1 MSPKTKTARQNEQP
15 KPLLLRTTQATTN
28 RQPSVARP
36 RRRRPPA
43 PSRRVVLVWRHV
55 HGHASHAHAEC
66 LTSTPTSPTDI
77 VATRGPPMT
86 PCARSRR
93 AVLVRLHVHGHAGHA
108 HTECPT
114 PTPSVPRPRRR
125 RPPTCTHSMH
135 TARTAVVLMHKAGTT
150 VVLTFPT
157 AAPATAAATAVATT
171 GPWRRLGA
179 RDKAGQGG
187 ARPLASPRSAG
198 QGGTRRRAAPGAA

>member
-28 RQPSVARP
+28 RQPSVPRP
-36 RRRRPPA
+36 RRRRPPT
-43 PSRRVVLVWRHV
+43 SSQRVVLVRRHV
-55 HGHASHAHAEC
+55 HGHAGHAHAEC

-77 VATRGPPMT
+77 VATRGPRMT
-86 PCARSRR
+86 PCALSRR
-93 AVLVRLHVHGHAGHA
+93 VVLVRLHVHGHAGHA
-108 HTECPT
+108 HAKCPT
-114 PTPSVPRPRRR
+114 PTLSVPRPRRR

-135 TARTAVVLMHKAGTT
+135 TAPTAVVLMHKAGTT

-179 RDKAGQGG
+179 RDNVPKAR
-187 ARPLASPRSAG
+187 ALRLAVSA
-198 QGGTRRRAAPGAA
+198 QPQCDALSSCCST